1 MLAAIHATDQRRNVE
16 TILDL
21 LTWVRGVESPP
32 TKKAVAGMMTSLV
45 DLEDARGRLDSG
57 EEPYA
62 FQVGEHFTMLG
73 PACRFGQDYLRT
85 LRTEGRYAESFEE
98 ATQVADA
105 KGATITG
112 IWFVKR

>member
-1 MLAAIHATDQRRNVE
+1 MERAVE
-16 TILDL
+16 N
-21 LTWVRGVESPP
+21 
-32 TKKAVAGMMTSLV
+32 MMTSLV
-45 DLEDARGRLDSG
+45 DLDDARVRLEDG
-57 EEPYA
+57 EQPYA

-73 PACRFGQDYLRT
+73 PACRFGSDYLRT

-105 KGATITG
+105 RGATITG

>member
-1 MLAAIHATDQRRNVE
+1 MLPAKIATDQSRNVDI
-16 TILDL
+16 ILHFLPDQ
-21 LTWVRGVESPP
+21 RREEHPMEKAVES
-32 TKKAVAGMMTSLV
+32 MMTNLV
-45 DLEDARGRLDSG
+45 DLEDARGRLDDG

-62 FQVGEHFTMLG
+62 FQVGETFTMLG
-73 PACRFGQDYLRT
+73 PGCRFGSDYLRT

-105 KGATITG
+105 RGATITG